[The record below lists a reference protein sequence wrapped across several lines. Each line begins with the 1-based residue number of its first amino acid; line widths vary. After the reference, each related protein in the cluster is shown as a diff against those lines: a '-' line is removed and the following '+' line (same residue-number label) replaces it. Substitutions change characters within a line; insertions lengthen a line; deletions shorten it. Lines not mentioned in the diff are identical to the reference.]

1 MVSTYCNQS
10 VISRQVRGGA
20 GSNPVLTTKTKIMN
34 YQITVSYGKYQLTY
48 LAHRKKNTFYY
59 DHNSPVGC
67 STIDIRNKRLVQY
80 NKI

>member
-1 MVSTYCNQS
+1 
-10 VISRQVRGGA
+10 
-20 GSNPVLTTKTKIMN
+20 MN

-67 STIDIRNKRLVQY
+67 STIDIRNKRLTQY